1 MKIAVFGATGRVGSY
16 MTTFALEAGWQ
27 VKALVRTPE
36 KIIQKIPEPEVI
48 KGDVCDKHLVD
59 ETIAGCDAVFVSLG
73 TDKTNTLS
81 ASAPHIVSAMKKHGV
96 MRAVIIGTAGILASR
111 HQPGKYRFETPESKR
126 KTTTA
131 AEEHLKA
138 YQIWKASG
146 LEWTYVCPTYLPDGE
161 PTGEIRYEADFLPED
176 GKKISVGDTARFAF
190 HVLHDKRFECQRIG
204 ICY

>member
-16 MTTFALEAGWQ
+16 MMTFALEAGWQ
-27 VKALVRTPE
+27 VKALVRAPE
-36 KIIQKIPEPEVI
+36 KITQKTPQLEVI
-48 KGDVCDKHLVD
+48 KGDVFAKHLV
-59 ETIAGCDAVFVSLG
+59 EKTIAGCDAVFVSLG

-81 ASAPHIVSAMKKHGV
+81 ASAPHIVAAMKKHGV
-96 MRAVIIGTAGILASR
+96 MRAVIIGTAGILDSR

-138 YQIWKASG
+138 FQIWKASG

-161 PTGEIRYEADFLPED
+161 PTGEVRCETGGLPED
-176 GKKISVGDTARFAF
+176 GKKITVGDTACFAF
-190 HVLHDKRFECQRIG
+190 RTLHDNRFVRQRIG